1 MGVMF
6 ELKLAGQTLVT
17 LPVRR
22 RGVDVGRHAGPVFA
36 RLDVTGAEPQKPG
49 PDERPVP

>member
-1 MGVMF
+1 MMF
-6 ELKLAGQTLVT
+6 ELELAGQTLVT